1 MALCT
6 FDREAAFFDVTPV
19 ENLFIEEYLRAAP
32 GDFVKVY
39 LFGLKQCYHPAGD
52 NADLAGFARAVGL
65 PAARVEEAFA
75 YWCRQGTMRREGEGY
90 AFVNLKGAL
99 LHGSGPAPAPE
110 ATPEAPS
117 PYRAFN
123 RQLTQACPGQIFSA
137 YEMNRIYDWIEVFGL
152 PQEVV
157 LILIAH
163 YAEKWRREKGKPV
176 PVAYLDKVAKSWAE
190 EGVTSAQA
198 AREKTERSAAAS
210 SGAAQVLSRL
220 GIRRLPTAEELALYE
235 KWTGQMGFAPDGVI
249 AACADTARLRQPS
262 FADLDRTL
270 GRLAELELS
279 TGSQI
284 KTYLAEAQKLDAKCR
299 EMLRELGRGDAP
311 PTPAQLQRYMHFTGA
326 MGFSHK
332 MVLQAARRAAQGGP
346 GTLEGVAAQLERFDQ
361 LHLTT
366 VSALQQYEKQLQHL
380 DFDLSAVLTRAG
392 SPDKPITEGD
402 RATFL
407 RWTGDWGMSYEMVL
421 QAADY
426 ATFAENK
433 MAFINRILA
442 NWRQAGV
449 TTLAQAQADHEAR
462 LAGGKGAGGAGLTKK
477 LDFSKYEQQRTYTK
491 EELNALYDD
500 VENL

>member
-75 YWCRQGTMRREGEGY
+75 YWCRQGAMRREGEGY

-190 EGVTSAQA
+190 EGVTSVQA

-284 KTYLAEAQKLDAKCR
+284 KTYLAEARRKVP
-299 EMLRELGRGDAP
+299 GDAP
-311 PTPAQLQRYMHFTGA
+311 GAGPWASPTRWCSRPRAGPPRAGRAPWRGWPPSWSASTSSILPRFRPCSSMKSSCSIWILTCRRCSPGR
-326 MGFSHK
+326 
-332 MVLQAARRAAQGGP
+332 AARISPSPRGTGRPSCAGP
-346 GTLEGVAAQLERFDQ
+346 GT
-361 LHLTT
+361 
-366 VSALQQYEKQLQHL
+366 
-380 DFDLSAVLTRAG
+380 
-392 SPDKPITEGD
+392 
-402 RATFL
+402 
-407 RWTGDWGMSYEMVL
+407 
-421 QAADY
+421 
-426 ATFAENK
+426 
-433 MAFINRILA
+433 
-442 NWRQAGV
+442 
-449 TTLAQAQADHEAR
+449 
-462 LAGGKGAGGAGLTKK
+462 GA
-477 LDFSKYEQQRTYTK
+477 
-491 EELNALYDD
+491 
-500 VENL
+500 